1 MKHARVSTPV
11 KSRDQSQRALSRRKR
26 IRKRPTAPSKEGKQP
41 SFAKQ
46 CEIAARNAPTEKQR
60 AELEKMGQVWHD
72 FEDIIRRGGDRLV
85 YGKIKGWM

>member
-11 KSRDQSQRALSRRKR
+11 ISPDQPQRAQFRRRR
-26 IRKRPTAPSKEGKQP
+26 IRKRPTSPSTESTQP

-46 CEIAARNAPTEKQR
+46 CETAARSAPTEKQQ
-60 AELEKMGQVWHD
+60 AELEKMGQAWQD
-72 FEDIIRRGGDRLV
+72 FEEIIRRGGDRLV